1 MAKRHDSSSNSAD
14 RNERPHP
21 HNEDAV
27 PEMTESIRGRAD
39 DESDDEFEVEDVDG
53 LDEEEEDND
62 EGAI

>member
-1 MAKRHDSSSNSAD
+1 MAKRHDSGSNSAD
-14 RNERPHP
+14 WNERPHP

-27 PEMTESIRGRAD
+27 PEMTEAIRGRAD